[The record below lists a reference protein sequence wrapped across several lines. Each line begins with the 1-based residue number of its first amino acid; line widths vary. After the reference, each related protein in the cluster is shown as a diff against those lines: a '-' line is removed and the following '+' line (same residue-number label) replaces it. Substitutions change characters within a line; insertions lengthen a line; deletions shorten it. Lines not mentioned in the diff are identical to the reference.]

1 MSTTRIS
8 PDQDRVI
15 TAIAR
20 GIAIYTVLAGAAG
33 LLLGIEFMGGVLVGG
48 ALAYFNFVW
57 FAGIIRGVITGESS
71 ASGFALKTVAKVLLL
86 YGAVGVI
93 VGLGLVNV
101 IAFLVGISGLI
112 VGVAAAGFS
121 SSRSESDE
129 TED

>member
-8 PDQDRVI
+8 PDQERVI

-20 GIAIYTVLAGAAG
+20 GIAAYTVLAGAGG

-48 ALAYFNFVW
+48 TLAYFNFVW
-57 FAGIIRGVITGESS
+57 FAGIIRGVVTGSSS
-71 ASGFALKTVAKVLLL
+71 AEGFAIKTVVKVLLV

-121 SSRSESDE
+121 SSRPESDE